1 VTTPFAQPR
10 TLPKTQVE
18 YDFDLREAW
27 MKVREARHDLSRI
40 VSAVST
46 LVANSTVK
54 LNEADADLAALMAVD
69 RAKLPHDTA

>member
-1 VTTPFAQPR
+1 MTTPLPLAR

-18 YDFDLREAW
+18 YDHDLRQAW
-27 MKVREARHDLSRI
+27 MKVREARHDLTRI
-40 VSAVST
+40 VSKVSE
-46 LVANSTVK
+46 LVALSTVK